1 MSDLKLSKFLE
12 LLGKCDEN
20 SKLEIIIPTGEVICD
35 WKYIDDIVQIDKFHP
50 INYFKASDRSSK
62 EKIVQIKL
70 KLR

>member
-12 LLGKCDEN
+12 LLNKCDES
-20 SKLEIIIPTGEVICD
+20 SKLEIITPNGEVIDD

-50 INYFKASDRSSK
+50 INYFKASDRASK

-70 KLR
+70 KR